1 MSRPSANYR
10 RDQDAPQS
18 RDPKVALFEFA
29 HADLP
34 EPIRLCS
41 SAIEVISRDP
51 RTYGIRSAWRGEVA
65 AYQHVA
71 CGVTL
76 PGDQPDA
83 PASVSLT
90 FDLFDAT
97 LPSLL
102 RSFSSRASCRVALVL
117 ASAPD
122 IIEAQWGPLDV
133 VSAQIGNRLAISAN
147 RKRIEEEGAPF
158 LRFTRTMFP
167 GLYR

>member
-1 MSRPSANYR
+1 MSRPSARYR
-10 RDQDAPQS
+10 RDQAASQS
-18 RDPKVALFEFA
+18 SDPKVALFEFS
-29 HADLP
+29 HPDLP

-41 SAIEVISRDP
+41 AAIEVISRDP

-83 PASVSLT
+83 PAAVSLT
-90 FDLFDAT
+90 FDLFDAS
-97 LPSLL
+97 LPELL
-102 RSFSSRASCRVALVL
+102 RSFSTRADCRVALVM

-122 IIEAQWGPLDV
+122 VVEAQWGPLDL
-133 VSAQIGNRLAISAN
+133 VSAQIGDRIVISAN